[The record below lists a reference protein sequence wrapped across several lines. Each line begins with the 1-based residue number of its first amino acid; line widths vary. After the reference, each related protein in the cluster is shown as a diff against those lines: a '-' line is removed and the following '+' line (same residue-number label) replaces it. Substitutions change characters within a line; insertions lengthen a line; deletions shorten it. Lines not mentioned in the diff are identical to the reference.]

1 MLSRTSAVSPPP
13 ASPPN
18 KAAQRR
24 LQMADIARL
33 AGVSASTVSRA
44 LNGSHMVNAE
54 TRARIEEL
62 ARSLKYSINVGAKS
76 LRMGNNNTIGLVIP
90 YDARTRQH
98 ISDPFFLSIL
108 GSIADALT
116 DQGYHLLLSRVDSE
130 RLDSLAELYDTGRAM
145 GIIVI
150 GQWAHH
156 DQLNALAARHVPIAV
171 WGAQLPQQLYCTV
184 GSDNTAGGDMATEHL
199 LSLGRR
205 RVAFL
210 GDVNLPEVAQ
220 RYDGYC
226 IAHRRHGMEPLPELR
241 LEVPFLAE
249 GAREAIAKFCVEG
262 PSFDAMFAA
271 SDLLAMTAIG
281 ILMGQ
286 GRRVPEQV
294 SVVGYDDVG
303 AASHFQPPLTTV
315 RQPIALA
322 GLGLAETLLSLI
334 NGESPGSQ
342 VLPTSLVLRATTAPP
357 APA

>member
-1 MLSRTSAVSPPP
+1 MLPIVPTVSPAPVL
-13 ASPPN
+13 SLN
-18 KAAQRR
+18 KDQRR

-62 ARSLKYSINVGAKS
+62 ARSLNYAINVGAKN
-76 LRMGNNNTIGLVIP
+76 LRMGHNNTIGLVIP

-116 DQGYHLLLSRVDSE
+116 DQGYQLLLSRVDSA

-150 GQWAHH
+150 GQWTHH
-156 DQLNALAARHVPIAV
+156 DQLNALAARRVPMVV
-171 WGAQLPQQLYCTV
+171 WGAQLAQQLYCTV
-184 GSDNTAGGDMATEHL
+184 GSDNLAGGRIATEHL

-205 RVAFL
+205 RIAFL

-226 IAHRRHGMEPLPELR
+226 SACRQHGIEPPHELR
-241 LEVPFLAE
+241 LAVPFLAE
-249 GAREAIAKFCVEG
+249 GAREAIARFCSEG
-262 PSFDAMFAA
+262 PAFDALFAA
-271 SDLLAMTAIG
+271 SDLLAMTAAS
-281 ILMGQ
+281 ILIGQ
-286 GRRVPEQV
+286 GRRVPEDV
-294 SVVGYDDVG
+294 SVVGYDDVD

-315 RQPIALA
+315 CQPIVLA
-322 GLGLAETLLSLI
+322 GQTLAETLLSLI
-334 NGESPGSQ
+334 RGESPGSQ
-342 VLPTSLVLRATTAPP
+342 VLPTSLIVRASTAARPVV
-357 APA
+357 A

>member
-1 MLSRTSAVSPPP
+1 MRPRTPIVPRSLTLPL
-13 ASPPN
+13 N

-44 LNGSHMVNAE
+44 LNGSQVVNAE

-62 ARSLKYSINVGAKS
+62 ARSLNYSINVGAKN
-76 LRMGNNNTIGLVIP
+76 LRQGQNNTIGLVIP
-90 YDARTRQH
+90 YDTRTRQH

-156 DQLNALAARHVPIAV
+156 DQLNALAARRVPIVV
-171 WGAQLPQQLYCTV
+171 WGAQLAQQLYCTV
-184 GSDNTAGGDMATEHL
+184 GSDNTSGGRMATEHL

-205 RVAFL
+205 RIAFL

-226 IAHRRHGMEPLPELR
+226 QAYRAQGSEPPPDLR
-241 LEVPFLAE
+241 LAVPFLAE
-249 GAREAIAKFCVEG
+249 GARDAIARFCADG
-262 PSFDAMFAA
+262 PAIDGLFAA
-271 SDLLAMTAIG
+271 SDLLAMTATS
-281 ILMGQ
+281 ILVGQ
-286 GRRVPEQV
+286 GRKVPEDV
-294 SVVGYDDVG
+294 SVVGYDDVS

-315 RQPIALA
+315 RQPIELA
-322 GLGLAETLLSLI
+322 GQQLAETLLSLI
-334 NGESPGSQ
+334 HGETPGSR
-342 VLPTSLVLRATTAPP
+342 VLPTSLVVRASTAPVP
-357 APA
+357 AA